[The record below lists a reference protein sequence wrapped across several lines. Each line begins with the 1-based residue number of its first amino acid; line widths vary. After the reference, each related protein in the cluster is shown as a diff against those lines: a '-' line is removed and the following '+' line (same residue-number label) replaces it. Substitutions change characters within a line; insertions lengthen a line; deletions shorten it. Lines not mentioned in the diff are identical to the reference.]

1 MPAPITAISV
11 ETDERFESARWNAAP
26 KLGCAKL
33 LESMERPLRRFSKPP
48 RRGWVAAV
56 DGDPNPKLLF
66 FFAFAGFDDS
76 LANGPDSL
84 QALKV
89 LFQLVQR
96 IGQ

>member
-66 FFAFAGFDDS
+66 AVAGFDNS

-84 QALKV
+84 QTLKV